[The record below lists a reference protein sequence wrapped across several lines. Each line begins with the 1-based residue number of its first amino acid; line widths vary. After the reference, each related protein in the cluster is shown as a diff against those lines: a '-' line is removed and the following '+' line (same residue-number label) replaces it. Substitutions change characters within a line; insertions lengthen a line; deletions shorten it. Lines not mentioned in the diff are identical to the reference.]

1 MTRSLK
7 WAAYGMVRPI
17 VRPIMRR
24 LRLFFVGALHDEIRE
39 LRTEMGLLRALIERQ
54 HPQPIETV
62 IDQRTRHIM
71 AQALVTLALDRD
83 SRDQESEDFPFST

>member
-1 MTRSLK
+1 M
-7 WAAYGMVRPI
+7 MRPI

-24 LRLFFVGALHDEIRE
+24 LRLFFIGALHDEIRE
-39 LRTEMGLLRALIERQ
+39 LRAELRLLKTLVERQ
-54 HPQPIETV
+54 HSQPIETV

-71 AQALVTLALDRD
+71 AQALATLALDRD